1 MGQFTFA
8 LDHDQISEISIKKSE
23 FATPPFAT
31 FRKNAASGNRP
42 SLLWFG

>member
-1 MGQFTFA
+1 MGQNTVP
-8 LDHDQISEISIKKSE
+8 LDHGQISEISINLNE